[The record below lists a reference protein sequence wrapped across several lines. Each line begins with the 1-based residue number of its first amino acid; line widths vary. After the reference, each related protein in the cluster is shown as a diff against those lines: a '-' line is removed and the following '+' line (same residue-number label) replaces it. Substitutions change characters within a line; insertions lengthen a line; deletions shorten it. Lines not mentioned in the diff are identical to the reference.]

1 MMKQHCQLGQLFTS
15 PLLMLS
21 LLLLLQVFPLEA
33 AKTTTSSPNNEDLNI
48 RLNKQDTGLQVV
60 NQTIVD
66 NINGSISNEELFE
79 TTQPRSVNNQHK
91 STRGGRMLNLDLLA
105 GDIGKEEVLAK
116 ERSLNGQRQSRL
128 LRGDLVEGNGEQATK
143 IDGRT
148 KKSKSKKM
156 EIKGFIPIISL
167 ENSKGGKQFDNP
179 LESSSN
185 ESEDEDETTSTD
197 DTQTMTQLASNY
209 GGQTSI
215 GHASFA
221 PQQQQQQSENYQQ
234 QQQTQQLSHWQQVAP
249 KFQDQQEIG
258 RANRKLLGSSGILSG
273 LAANQKR
280 FVSSLVSPPSF
291 VPQNH
296 LQGPINQFQTASSPQ
311 FNEDCICVP
320 FFQCKN
326 GYLQESQMSKSQLQL
341 MMMQHNN
348 PSPYNVPPQTITSN
362 IYQTPRALTNPNLNQ
377 NQQQPSNDLYYTN
390 QPISS
395 LMSQIEPQLSQT
407 SNLNKVA
414 ITQQQQQGGDQ
425 RFVDD
430 IYEQVKKNI
439 ENDKLEQ
446 QLLLQQQKLQSI
458 YPSLDERSKGG
469 SNQPEEASQNQSS
482 GQQQQQR
489 ESDDLQE
496 RSLLKP
502 LSLNLN
508 KRSGGGQAKCG
519 IMRTCCKIPPT
530 LLSSQQQAF
539 GPRGQHSARLNGLP
553 SSPFNPMT
561 MMTNNN
567 YNQRPV
573 AQPQYQILRPT
584 TGQLSPGQLLTGLPS
599 SQNDHQ
605 ASNSALSTLIEPSVM
620 TQYNGDQYNLQ
631 NNQFQAPQQQNQQ
644 THQSRPIAG
653 NFMSGKCGIRQTL
666 GISGRVQNAQPQPG
680 SESTAE
686 FGEFPAHVAILKRI
700 SPGDSLFV
708 CSATLIS
715 NQWVATAAHCVR
727 KHRPDEL
734 KVRLGEWDVNR
745 DDEFYPFVESNI
757 REIIIHPDFQ
767 ASSLINDI
775 ALMRMEITIDAQQMP
790 HISPSCLATPDE
802 LFNGQ
807 RCWLTGWGKDAFGQG
822 GSFQSVL
829 KKVDLPVVGRQ
840 DCEFALRYQTKLG
853 KFFRLHSSNICAGGE
868 RGKDACEGDGGA
880 GLYCQEPET
889 GLTKVVGLV
898 SWGVGCGQKG
908 VPGVYTNL
916 ANFYNWIE
924 NIVAASGE
932 ENLYQDRN
940 GLPDNVFKNL
950 ISERSNAGLNET
962 IQVGQN
968 TTNSSNTPIE
978 QVIVG
983 NLDKQIP

>member
-1 MMKQHCQLGQLFTS
+1 MMRLHCQSGQLFIS
-15 PLLMLS
+15 PLLLLS
-21 LLLLLQVFPLEA
+21 LLLLLEA
-33 AKTTTSSPNNEDLNI
+33 AKTATSSPNNEDLNI
-48 RLNKQDTGLQVV
+48 RLNKQVTGLQVN
-60 NQTIVD
+60 NQTIV
-66 NINGSISNEELFE
+66 NKLNGSISNEELSE
-79 TTQPRSVNNQHK
+79 TSQPRSINNHK

-116 ERSLNGQRQSRL
+116 ERSLNGQRQSRI
-128 LRGDLVEGNGEQATK
+128 LREDLVGSDEQATK

-156 EIKGFIPIISL
+156 EIKGFIPIVSL

-179 LESSSN
+179 LELSNN
-185 ESEDEDETTSTD
+185 ESEDEDESTSSD

-221 PQQQQQQSENYQQ
+221 PQQQQQQQLQQ
-234 QQQTQQLSHWQQVAP
+234 QQQSEQQNQRQQSSQWQQVSP

-273 LAANQKR
+273 LAANHKR
-280 FVSSLVSPPSF
+280 FVSPLVSPPSF
-291 VPQNH
+291 VPLNH

-311 FNEDCICVP
+311 FEDCICVP

-326 GYLQESQMSKSQLQL
+326 GYLQESQLSKSQLQL
-341 MMMQHNN
+341 MMMQQNN
-348 PSPYNVPPQTITSN
+348 PSPYNVPPQATSN
-362 IYQTPRALTNPNLNQ
+362 LYQTPRALINLNQ
-377 NQQQPSNDLYYTN
+377 NQQQQQQPSNDLYYTN
-390 QPISS
+390 QPQPISS
-395 LMSQIEPQLSQT
+395 LMSQIEPQLSQ
-407 SNLNKVA
+407 SSSMNKA
-414 ITQQQQQGGDQ
+414 ISQQQQQGGDQ
-425 RFVDD
+425 SRFVDD
-430 IYEQVKKNI
+430 IYEQLKKNI

-446 QLLLQQQKLQSI
+446 QLLLQQHKLQSI
-458 YPSLDERSKGG
+458 YPQLDERSKGG
-469 SNQPEEASQNQSS
+469 STKPEESSQNHSS
-482 GQQQQQR
+482 SPQQQQQ

-530 LLSSQQQAF
+530 LLSQQQAF
-539 GPRGQHSARLNGLP
+539 GPRGQHLARLNGLP
-553 SSPFNPMT
+553 SSHPMT
-561 MMTNNN
+561 TMMPTNN
-567 YNQRPV
+567 YNQLRPI

-584 TGQLSPGQLLTGLPS
+584 IGQLSQGQPLN
-599 SQNDHQ
+599 QNDYQ

-620 TQYNGDQYNLQ
+620 TQYNGDQYNPQ
-631 NNQFQAPQQQNQQ
+631 NQFQTPPQHNPAM
-644 THQSRPIAG
+644 HQSRPVAG
-653 NFMSGKCGIRQTL
+653 NFMSGKCGVRQTL

-802 LFNGQ
+802 LFSGQ

-916 ANFYNWIE
+916 ATFYNWIE
-924 NIVAASGE
+924 SVVAASGE

-962 IQVGQN
+962 ITVGQN
-968 TTNSSNTPIE
+968 TTTNSSNTPIE

-983 NLDKQIP
+983 NLDKQTVP